1 MMEKK
6 MKYEIRDAIATAEP
20 FDYRD
25 ESLEAKMMGCY
36 SDDFELGDFSS
47 DKEAT
52 EAAIALQ
59 EKADEAAARILNA
72 ERPDSCLEGGPCYA
86 ACLWK
91 VGEDGEDDTK
101 IEN

>member
-1 MMEKK
+1 
-6 MKYEIRDAIATAEP
+6 MKYEIRDAIANAEP
-20 FDYRD
+20 FNYRD

-36 SDDFELGDFSS
+36 SDDFELGDFGS
-47 DKEAT
+47 DEEAT
-52 EAAIALQ
+52 E
-59 EKADEAAARILNA
+59 EKADEAAASILNA

-101 IEN
+101 IEI